1 MIAELDRVITWTE
14 KYGFSKQEITDLL
27 STLAEED
34 APSEENAAAA
44 HFEADLRTAVPDP
57 ARRAA
62 LLCRFIQFSP
72 EDEPEPEEI
81 SERTEL
87 LPMLLHAVRE
97 LVDTSDSQAEAAEAL
112 RAIF

>member
-14 KYGFSKQEITDLL
+14 KYGFSQQEIANLL
-27 STLAEED
+27 NTLAGE
-34 APSEENAAAA
+34 APSLEVTPAAA

-72 EDEPEPEEI
+72 EDEPEPEEL

-87 LPMLLHAVRE
+87 LPMLLHAVQE
-97 LVDTSDSQAEAAEAL
+97 LVETSDSQAEAAEVL